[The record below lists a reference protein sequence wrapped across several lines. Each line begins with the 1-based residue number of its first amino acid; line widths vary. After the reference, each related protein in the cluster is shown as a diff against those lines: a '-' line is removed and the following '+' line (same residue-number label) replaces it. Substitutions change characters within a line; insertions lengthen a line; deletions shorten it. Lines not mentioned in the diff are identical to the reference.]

1 MTSERRIHAEPT
13 KDFFIEVLTRDIRLQ
28 DAIVDLLDNAID
40 AAHSIVGRGRA
51 LDGFEVH
58 MSFDVDSFAIWDTCG
73 GIDVEVAENYAF
85 RFGRVPGA
93 PRLDGSI
100 GQFGVGM
107 KRALFKLGKA
117 FTVES
122 QTEDTYWSMSV
133 DTDEWRHS
141 PDWTFSFGEG
151 PTEREPAQGDQAGTR
166 ITVTELHNETRTQFQ
181 QRDFVED
188 LKKQIA
194 LRAETFIDRGLAVT
208 VDGLPLTAHFR
219 ELLTGKD
226 LNPMVVDF
234 NLAEEESE
242 LPVSVHVVTGVGQSD
257 PREAG
262 WYVYCNGRLV
272 LGPDRSPVTGWGL
285 TDEERMPSYHNQ
297 FARFRGYASFFSE
310 DATALPWNT
319 TKSNLDQGHATY
331 LIVRP
336 RMIEAARPVIDFLNA
351 VKDEQDEA
359 RTARDEGTEEPD
371 ELQVALGGASKVAV
385 EDLTQPSSFS
395 APARDRRVSTP
406 ARTGR
411 RKQSIQFTRP
421 VDQINALKAFFE
433 VPSASAVGEQCFD
446 YVYDEEI
453 EDGRD

>member
-28 DAIVDLLDNAID
+28 DAIIDLLDNSID
-40 AAHSIVGRGRA
+40 AAHSIVGRDKA

-58 MSFDVDSFAIWDTCG
+58 IGFDAGRFTIWDTCG
-73 GIDVEVAENYAF
+73 GIDAGIAENYAF
-85 RFGRVPGA
+85 RFGRSPEA
-93 PRLDGSI
+93 PRFDGSI

-117 FTVES
+117 FTIES

-133 DTDEWRHS
+133 DTDEWRNT
-141 PDWTFSFGEG
+141 PDWMFIFRDGPIERQPPEG
-151 PTEREPAQGDQAGTR
+151 DRAGTK
-166 ITVTELHNETRTQFQ
+166 ITVTKVHNETSTQFRQ
-181 QRDFVED
+181 HDFVED

-194 LRAETFIDRGLAVT
+194 LRAGTFIDRGLAVT
-208 VDGLPLTAHFR
+208 VDELPLTAHFR
-219 ELLTGKD
+219 QLLTSAD
-226 LNPMVVDF
+226 LSPRVVDF
-234 NLAEEESE
+234 NLSEEESA
-242 LPVSVHVVTGVGQSD
+242 LPVSVHVVSGVGRSD

-272 LGPDRSPVTGWGL
+272 LGPDRSPLTGWGL

-351 VKDEQDEA
+351 VKDEQEEA
-359 RTARDEGTEEPD
+359 RTARDEGIEVPD
-371 ELQVALGGASKVAV
+371 ELQMSLDGASPVAV
-385 EDLTQPSSFS
+385 EDLTQPSRFS
-395 APARDRRVSTP
+395 APARTRRVSTP
-406 ARTGR
+406 ARTGPKR
-411 RKQSIQFTRP
+411 QSIQFTRP
-421 VDQINALKAFFE
+421 VEQINELKGFFE
-433 VPSASAVGEQCFD
+433 VTSASAVGEQCFD

-453 EDGRD
+453 EDGA